1 MAEISAKVV
10 MDLRGRTG
18 CGMMDCKKALAAC
31 DGDLDKAIDYLRE
44 KGLAKAAKK
53 QSRIAAEG
61 VVGAY
66 ICEKC
71 GAGALVEVN
80 CETDFVANTPE
91 FKDMVQTIAKIIVME
106 NPADVEAL
114 LNCKAGDAQTVNDM
128 ITEKVA
134 KIGEKITVRRFARY
148 EAGNGIVDSYIHMGG
163 KVGVLVQAECEVTD
177 AVKEVLHDVALQI
190 AAASPVA
197 PEYVTRDQVNP
208 EHLHHETEIL
218 AAQHAETLA
227 PMLDKLGI
235 YRNEALV
242 RTAYEICRWHH
253 ERWDG
258 RGYPDG
264 LSGDRIPISAQVVSM
279 ADVYD
284 ALVSKRVYKAA
295 YAPDTAVQMI
305 LHGDCGTFNP
315 LLLECLVEIQDVL
328 KEDVTEVL
336 PN

>member
-31 DGDLDKAIDYLRE
+31 DGDIEKAIDYLRE

-91 FKDMVQTIAKIIVME
+91 FKDMVQTIAKTIVVD
-106 NPADVEAL
+106 NPTDVEAL
-114 LNCKAGDAQTVNDM
+114 LNCKVADSEQTVNEL

-148 EAGNGIVDSYIHMGG
+148 DKGIVDSYIHMGG
-163 KVGVLVQAECEVTD
+163 KVGVLVQAEGEVDDT
-177 AVKEVLHDVALQI
+177 VKEVLHDVALQI

-208 EHLHHETEIL
+208 EHLQHETEIL
-218 AAQHAETLA
+218 AAQA
-227 PMLDKLGI
+227 
-235 YRNEALV
+235 RNEGKPEKIIEKMVQGLINKF
-242 RTAYEICRWHH
+242 YEEVCLL
-253 ERWDG
+253 EQVFVKDG
-258 RGYPDG
+258 ETRVGKMIETKAPGTKIVAFTRYKMGDG
-264 LSGDRIPISAQVVSM
+264 LEKKVND
-279 ADVYD
+279 
-284 ALVSKRVYKAA
+284 LAA
-295 YAPDTAVQMI
+295 
-305 LHGDCGTFNP
+305 
-315 LLLECLVEIQDVL
+315 
-328 KEDVTEVL
+328 EVAEQIGKK
-336 PN
+336 

>member
-31 DGDLDKAIDYLRE
+31 DGDIEKAIDYLRE

-91 FKDMVQTIAKIIVME
+91 FKDMVQTVAKTIVVD
-106 NPADVEAL
+106 NPTDVEAL
-114 LNCKAGDAQTVNDM
+114 LNCKVADSEQTVNEL

-148 EAGNGIVDSYIHMGG
+148 DKGIVDSYIHMGG
-163 KVGVLVQAECEVTD
+163 KVGVLVQAEGEINDT
-177 AVKEVLHDVALQI
+177 VKEVLHDVALQI

-208 EHLHHETEIL
+208 EHLQHETEIL
-218 AAQHAETLA
+218 AAQA
-227 PMLDKLGI
+227 
-235 YRNEALV
+235 RNEGKPEKIIEKMV
-242 RTAYEICRWHH
+242 QGRINKFYEEVCLL
-253 ERWDG
+253 EQVFVKDG
-258 RGYPDG
+258 ETRVGKMIETKAPGTKIVAFTRYKMGDG
-264 LSGDRIPISAQVVSM
+264 LEKKVSDL
-279 ADVYD
+279 AAEV
-284 ALVSKRVYKAA
+284 AEQIGGKA
-295 YAPDTAVQMI
+295 
-305 LHGDCGTFNP
+305 
-315 LLLECLVEIQDVL
+315 
-328 KEDVTEVL
+328 
-336 PN
+336 

>member
-31 DGDLDKAIDYLRE
+31 EGDIEKAIDYLRE

-71 GAGALVEVN
+71 GTGALVEVN

-91 FKDMVQTIAKIIVME
+91 FKEMVQQIAKAIVMA
-106 NPADVEAL
+106 NPADVDAL
-114 LNCKAGDAQTVNDM
+114 GAVKLPDNEAQTVNDLV
-128 ITEKVA
+128 TEKTA
-134 KIGEKITVRRFARY
+134 KIGEKISVRRFVRY
-148 EAGNGIVDSYIHMGG
+148 EAGNGLVDSYIHMGG
-163 KVGVLVQAECEVTD
+163 KVGVLVLAEGEKTD

-218 AAQHAETLA
+218 AAQA
-227 PMLDKLGI
+227 
-235 YRNEALV
+235 RNEGKPEKIIEKMV
-242 RTAYEICRWHH
+242 QGRINKCYEEVCLMEQSFVKDSEMTVEKMINTKAPGTKIVAFTRYKM
-253 ERWDG
+253 G
-258 RGYPDG
+258 DG
-264 LSGDRIPISAQVVSM
+264 LEKKVTD
-279 ADVYD
+279 
-284 ALVSKRVYKAA
+284 LAA
-295 YAPDTAVQMI
+295 
-305 LHGDCGTFNP
+305 
-315 LLLECLVEIQDVL
+315 
-328 KEDVTEVL
+328 EVAEQTKMKG
-336 PN
+336 

>member
-31 DGDLDKAIDYLRE
+31 DGDIEKAIDYLRE

-91 FKDMVQTIAKIIVME
+91 FKDMVQTIAKTIVVD
-106 NPADVEAL
+106 NPTDVEAL
-114 LNCKAGDAQTVNDM
+114 LNCKVADSEQTVNEL

-148 EAGNGIVDSYIHMGG
+148 DKGIVDSYIHMGG
-163 KVGVLVQAECEVTD
+163 KVGVLVQAEGEVDDT
-177 AVKEVLHDVALQI
+177 VKEVLHDVALQI

-208 EHLHHETEIL
+208 EHLQHETEIL
-218 AAQHAETLA
+218 AAQA
-227 PMLDKLGI
+227 
-235 YRNEALV
+235 RNEGKPEKIIEKMV
-242 RTAYEICRWHH
+242 QGRINKFYEEVCLL
-253 ERWDG
+253 EQVFVKDG
-258 RGYPDG
+258 ETRVGKMIENRVPGTKIVSFTRYKMGDG
-264 LSGDRIPISAQVVSM
+264 LEKKVSDL
-279 ADVYD
+279 AAEV
-284 ALVSKRVYKAA
+284 AEQIGGKA
-295 YAPDTAVQMI
+295 
-305 LHGDCGTFNP
+305 
-315 LLLECLVEIQDVL
+315 
-328 KEDVTEVL
+328 
-336 PN
+336 